1 MKKQSMLTPISWY
14 DTICMIHVQTIN
26 DIHSENGIIKYTPA
40 DICQQNISSEG
51 KFLKTFWPCI
61 ENKCSFINT
70 KLVDEMED
78 SKQECCE

>member
-1 MKKQSMLTPISWY
+1 MKKQSMLTTILWY
-14 DTICMIHVQTIN
+14 DTICMIHVQTIH
-26 DIHSENGIIKYTPA
+26 DIHSKNGIIKHTPA

-51 KFLKTFWPCI
+51 KFLRTFRPCI